1 MSKEI
6 LTLRVR
12 FTNAVLPA
20 ELRHQEAVIV
30 GNYNNRGNFLLEDG
44 SHIHTVTKKY
54 GYSTYL
60 GSDEYE
66 VLKVIAS
73 EKQEEIRE
81 SNMEQ
86 VNIVEQIR
94 KDLGKAEGPYPV
106 GTIISWVSVHPV
118 NGARFHYAAI
128 FANNEWYTTVVNDNT
143 NVQRKMSH
151 EKLMKYLVDKGEN
164 LTDIKVATKFDEI

>member
-66 VLKVIAS
+66 VLKVIA
-73 EKQEEIRE
+73 
-81 SNMEQ
+81 
-86 VNIVEQIR
+86 
-94 KDLGKAEGPYPV
+94 
-106 GTIISWVSVHPV
+106 
-118 NGARFHYAAI
+118 
-128 FANNEWYTTVVNDNT
+128 
-143 NVQRKMSH
+143 
-151 EKLMKYLVDKGEN
+151 
-164 LTDIKVATKFDEI
+164 